1 MGSNFLLKRTIAD
14 VPIMKKKRDNSPK
27 TFHALAALP
36 KTGTKNFKNLRFNVQ
51 SVWLLFLPSEVSVE
65 QWLTPK
71 RAELFPAS
79 NSGRIIAGWLR
90 CSWIGVTS
98 STHPASTQALRGLLV
113 SQEFVG
119 GEVSS
124 CTTHR
129 NSIWIPYEKASR
141 SYPIPLTRQP
151 NRKGIHITKHLLTY
165 WSKFGVFQFISML
178 LQ

>member
-1 MGSNFLLKRTIAD
+1 M
-14 VPIMKKKRDNSPK
+14 
-27 TFHALAALP
+27 
-36 KTGTKNFKNLRFNVQ
+36 
-51 SVWLLFLPSEVSVE
+51 E

-79 NSGRIIAGWLR
+79 NSGRIIAGWL
-90 CSWIGVTS
+90 GVTS

-129 NSIWIPYEKASR
+129 NSI
-141 SYPIPLTRQP
+141 
-151 NRKGIHITKHLLTY
+151 
-165 WSKFGVFQFISML
+165 
-178 LQ
+178 